1 MTIIDVAAASDPSPD
16 VARDLYDEALRSA
29 WRSVG
34 ARLLVAAVV
43 VPIVVAIAAAD
54 RSFRIAMGGSV
65 FALLLWAGS
74 SVRDLA
80 RLRRSTPLESFQRD
94 RQDEIELSR
103 HRTEHAVRLAS
114 LKTWDT
120 YRLAGSLAF
129 VFVLEIWTG
138 SIPAVVGRAG
148 LVKASIV
155 AGEWWRLVTAS
166 FLHANLDHLMANV
179 AALLALGGL
188 IEAYDRRLRL
198 PLVYLLSVLGGSL
211 ASLALTDKSGI
222 GASGGIVGLA
232 GYLLI
237 LAHQRRVPAWIRS
250 SMLLILSGTAFVGA
264 VNYEFI
270 GNAAH
275 AGGAVTGAAVA
286 LLTGSD
292 RSPAKEPVLDVL
304 GWGAI
309 VTLAIAAVFTAG
321 RLVIGP

>member
-1 MTIIDVAAASDPSPD
+1 VTIIDVAAAADPSPD

-34 ARLLVAAVV
+34 ARLLVAAVL
-43 VPIVVAIAAAD
+43 VPIVIVLAAAD
-54 RSFRIAMGGSV
+54 RRFRIAMGGSV

-74 SVRDLA
+74 SVRDLV
-80 RLRRSTPLESFQRD
+80 RLLRSSPLESFQRD
-94 RQDEIELSR
+94 RQEEIELAR
-103 HRTEHAVRLAS
+103 HRTEHAVRLAG
-114 LKTWDT
+114 LEAWDT
-120 YRLAGSLAF
+120 YRLAGSLVL
-129 VFVLEIWTG
+129 VFAIEIWTG
-138 SIPAVVGRAG
+138 SIAAVVARAG
-148 LVKASIV
+148 LVKSAIV
-155 AGEWWRLVTAS
+155 AGEWWRIVSAS
-166 FLHANLDHLMANV
+166 FLHANLDHLLANV
-179 AALLALGGL
+179 GALLALGGL

-198 PLVYLLSVLGGSL
+198 PLVYLVSVLGGSV

-222 GASGGIVGLA
+222 GASGGVVGLA

-237 LAHQRRVPAWIRS
+237 LAHQRRVPGWIRS

-275 AGGAVTGAAVA
+275 AGGALTGAAIA

-292 RSPAKEPVLDVL
+292 RSRADEPLLDVL

-309 VTLAIAAVFTAG
+309 ATLAIAGVFTVS
-321 RLVIGP
+321 RLVMAP

>member
-43 VPIVVAIAAAD
+43 MPIVVAIAAAD
-54 RSFRIAMGGSV
+54 RNFLIAMGGSV

-94 RQDEIELSR
+94 RQDEIELAR

-138 SIPAVVGRAG
+138 SIPAVVARAG
-148 LVKASIV
+148 LVKAAIV

-166 FLHANLDHLMANV
+166 FLHANLGHLMANIG
-179 AALLALGGL
+179 ALLALGGL
-188 IEAYDRRLRL
+188 IEAYRPAPAPAARVSAVGSRGQSREPGADRQERHRRLGWHSRTGRL
-198 PLVYLLSVLGGSL
+198 PARPC
-211 ASLALTDKSGI
+211 ASTPRPRLDSQQHAPDP
-222 GASGGIVGLA
+222 VG
-232 GYLLI
+232 
-237 LAHQRRVPAWIRS
+237 HRVCRRRQ
-250 SMLLILSGTAFVGA
+250 L
-264 VNYEFI
+264 
-270 GNAAH
+270 
-275 AGGAVTGAAVA
+275 
-286 LLTGSD
+286 
-292 RSPAKEPVLDVL
+292 
-304 GWGAI
+304 
-309 VTLAIAAVFTAG
+309 
-321 RLVIGP
+321 